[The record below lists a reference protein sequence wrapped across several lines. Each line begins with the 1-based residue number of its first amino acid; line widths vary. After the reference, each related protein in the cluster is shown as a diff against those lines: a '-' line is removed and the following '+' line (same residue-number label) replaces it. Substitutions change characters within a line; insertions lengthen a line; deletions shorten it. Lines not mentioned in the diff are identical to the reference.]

1 MFRHPARAVGN
12 YSSGPAA
19 AETLG
24 TKSTGRCYQGD
35 VYHVNH
41 TERIILFT
49 DQRSGR
55 GFPDDEGGRV
65 LADPAA
71 GHLHHGGL
79 RRGVPP
85 QGGPVRSHRA
95 GTQFNA
101 LKNVTKSL
109 HVTVHETLI

>member
-19 AETLG
+19 AKTLG
-24 TKSTGRCYQGD
+24 TKSMGRCYEGD

-55 GFPDDEGGRV
+55 GFPDYKGGRV

-79 RRGVPP
+79 RRGLPP

-95 GTQFNA
+95 GTLFNA
-101 LKNVTKSL
+101 HTNGQKSL
-109 HVTVHETLI
+109 NH